1 MSRRITS
8 PFGPVLVSAAEG
20 FWLMDAPIERSRLL
34 SGRLRLAVLAFG
46 LIAAAIVAFAVSGE
60 LKTPLVVLVV
70 VAAFAGQAGAF
81 LKLGGVPGWML
92 CGGVLGATYVL
103 SATWGVS
110 QLGVV
115 TMVAALV
122 LGQMAA
128 AMVIDATGVL
138 GMAAREV
145 SLQRIMAAGLVAA
158 GLVLSRL

>member
-1 MSRRITS
+1 MI
-8 PFGPVLVSAAEG
+8 
-20 FWLMDAPIERSRLL
+20 W
-34 SGRLRLAVLAFG
+34 AVLAVVLGGVAVAVQAPINAALGRELGAVVPAAAVSFG
-46 LIAAAIVAFAVSGE
+46 LGF
-60 LKTPLVVLVV
+60 VVLVA
-70 VAAFAGQAGAF
+70 VAAITGQAGAF
-81 LKLGGVPGWML
+81 LKLYNVPGWML

-128 AMVIDATGVL
+128 AMVIDATGIL

>member
-1 MSRRITS
+1 MI
-8 PFGPVLVSAAEG
+8 
-20 FWLMDAPIERSRLL
+20 W
-34 SGRLRLAVLAFG
+34 AVLAVVLGGVAVAVQAPINAALGRELGAVVPAAAVSFG
-46 LIAAAIVAFAVSGE
+46 LGF
-60 LKTPLVVLVV
+60 VVLVV
-70 VAAFAGQAGAF
+70 VAAFTGQAGAF

-128 AMVIDATGVL
+128 AMVIDATGIL

-145 SLQRIMAAGLVAA
+145 SLQRVMAAGLVAA

>member
-1 MSRRITS
+1 MGETGMI
-8 PFGPVLVSAAEG
+8 
-20 FWLMDAPIERSRLL
+20 W
-34 SGRLRLAVLAFG
+34 AVLAVVLGGVAVAVQAPINAALGRELGAVVPAAAVSFG
-46 LIAAAIVAFAVSGE
+46 LGF
-60 LKTPLVVLVV
+60 VVLVA
-70 VAAFAGQAGAF
+70 VAAITGQAGAF
-81 LKLGGVPGWML
+81 LKLGSVPGWML

-145 SLQRIMAAGLVAA
+145 SLQRVMAAGLVAA
-158 GLVLSRL
+158 GLVLSRI

>member
-1 MSRRITS
+1 MI
-8 PFGPVLVSAAEG
+8 
-20 FWLMDAPIERSRLL
+20 W
-34 SGRLRLAVLAFG
+34 AVLAVVLGGVAVAVQAPINAALGRELGAVVPAAAVSFG
-46 LIAAAIVAFAVSGE
+46 LGF
-60 LKTPLVVLVV
+60 VVLVA
-70 VAAFAGQAGAF
+70 VAAITGQAGAF
-81 LKLGGVPGWML
+81 LKLGAVPGWML

-122 LGQMAA
+122 LGQMSA
-128 AMVIDATGVL
+128 AMVIDVTGIL
-138 GMAAREV
+138 GMAAREI

>member
-1 MSRRITS
+1 MGETGMI
-8 PFGPVLVSAAEG
+8 
-20 FWLMDAPIERSRLL
+20 W
-34 SGRLRLAVLAFG
+34 AVLAVVLGGVAVAVQAPINAALGRELGAVVPAAAVSFG
-46 LIAAAIVAFAVSGE
+46 LGF
-60 LKTPLVVLVV
+60 VVLVA
-70 VAAFAGQAGAF
+70 VAAITGQAGAF
-81 LKLGGVPGWML
+81 LKLGAVPGWML

-145 SLQRIMAAGLVAA
+145 SLQRVMAAGLVAA

>member
-1 MSRRITS
+1 MI
-8 PFGPVLVSAAEG
+8 
-20 FWLMDAPIERSRLL
+20 W
-34 SGRLRLAVLAFG
+34 AVLAVVLGGVAVAVQAPINAALGRELGAVVPAAAVSFG
-46 LIAAAIVAFAVSGE
+46 LGF
-60 LKTPLVVLVV
+60 VVLVA
-70 VAAFAGQAGAF
+70 VAAITGQAGAF
-81 LKLGGVPGWML
+81 LKLGAVPGWML

-122 LGQMAA
+122 LGQMSA
-128 AMVIDATGVL
+128 AMVIDVTGIL

-145 SLQRIMAAGLVAA
+145 SLQRVMAAGLVAA

>member
-1 MSRRITS
+1 MI
-8 PFGPVLVSAAEG
+8 
-20 FWLMDAPIERSRLL
+20 W
-34 SGRLRLAVLAFG
+34 AVLAVVLGGVAVAVQAPINAALGRELGAVVPAAAVSFG
-46 LIAAAIVAFAVSGE
+46 LGF
-60 LKTPLVVLVV
+60 VVLVA
-70 VAAFAGQAGAF
+70 VAALTGQAGAF

-122 LGQMAA
+122 LGQMSA
-128 AMVIDATGVL
+128 AMVIDATGIL

-145 SLQRIMAAGLVAA
+145 SLQRVMAAGLVAA

>member
-1 MSRRITS
+1 
-8 PFGPVLVSAAEG
+8 
-20 FWLMDAPIERSRLL
+20 
-34 SGRLRLAVLAFG
+34 
-46 LIAAAIVAFAVSGE
+46 
-60 LKTPLVVLVV
+60 
-70 VAAFAGQAGAF
+70 
-81 LKLGGVPGWML
+81 ML

-145 SLQRIMAAGLVAA
+145 SLQRVMAAGLVAA
-158 GLVLSRL
+158 GLVLSRI